1 MTTLQYMSMFMYIIY
16 TMQINITIINYLMFS
31 KMRPLQ

>member
-1 MTTLQYMSMFMYIIY
+1 MTALQYMSMFIYIIY